1 LSLSFASLAFNLNNL
16 RTPELSRFVI
26 EIKGLKTNNNTLS
39 NKEDLIAK
47 LSGLIAAIVF
57 GVISEKI
64 RITSVSMTEPKSTF
78 PPK

>member
-1 LSLSFASLAFNLNNL
+1 LAFNLNNF

-57 GVISEKI
+57 GVISEKLELP
-64 RITSVSMTEPKSTF
+64 VLV
-78 PPK
+78 

>member
-1 LSLSFASLAFNLNNL
+1 MSLSFASLAFNLNNF

-57 GVISEKI
+57 GVISENI
-64 RITSVSMTEPKSTF
+64 RITSVRITEPKSTF